1 MRESGRAKEGWRGT
15 VKSVGTEKT
24 DAASEDP
31 QGESNLRRGRLKTE
45 QRMQTEDGRVK
56 TGEES
61 LKTAPEC
68 GLRTY

>member
-1 MRESGRAKEGWRGT
+1 M
-15 VKSVGTEKT
+15 KSVGKEKT

-31 QGESNLRRGRLKTE
+31 QDELNLRPGGRLKTE

-61 LKTAPEC
+61 LKTAPWR
-68 GLRTY
+68 GRRTY